1 MLEYDN
7 ESKTWKV
14 NVPGWGTEEGS
25 LQYVI
30 GEYTGFNLLYPYN
43 TEQTQNSGY
52 HGHAHEFDG
61 VLKALLLNPESFS
74 IEGVEEYY
82 SAQEK
87 KLIHMLQEKVGSEIK
102 RAE

>member
-1 MLEYDN
+1 M
-7 ESKTWKV
+7 
-14 NVPGWGTEEGS
+14 GGTS
-25 LQYVI
+25 TRTPTANSFTA
-30 GEYTGFNLLYPYN
+30 TGATTLLYPYN
-43 TEQTQNSGY
+43 IEQTQNSGY

-82 SAQEK
+82 SAQEI